1 MKWKATV
8 IFYDSV
14 KIERNTY
21 RWAYE
26 KIFLDE
32 LSFICFDLIL
42 EVDCVYIF
50 LYLNLEA
57 S

>member
-8 IFYDSV
+8 IGYDSV

-21 RWAYE
+21 LWAYE

-32 LSFICFDLIL
+32 LSFICFNLIL